1 MVDPGDP
8 VGIATSNNPD
18 PSSGARP
25 RAGLDRVRSL
35 FLMFVNP
42 GAALKGAL
50 ADVSPKFALTVS
62 GAAFGLLFLQTGLDL
77 LRIGSPTFPL
87 LAASGLLGVI
97 GLCLLGILYGTLGVS
112 LLGTLAFAATR
123 PFGATLP
130 LGPTVRAI
138 ALGYSPALFY
148 ALFGVAA
155 NLLLGWNTTVA
166 FGVTGLLW
174 ALGPMIATLRSM
186 LGGQPYLSVILATLL
201 GGFMLFGWAFL
212 GT

>member
-1 MVDPGDP
+1 MTTSHAE
-8 VGIATSNNPD
+8 VGSFGE
-18 PSSGARP
+18 S
-25 RAGLDRVRSL
+25 RVRDGIDRLRAL

-50 ADVSPKFALTVS
+50 AETAPMFALGVS
-62 GAAFGLLFLQTGLDL
+62 GTAFGLLFLQTGLDL
-77 LRIGSPTFPL
+77 LRVDVPTLPL
-87 LAASGLLGVI
+87 LSWTGPVGVV
-97 GLCLLGILYGTLGVS
+97 GLCLLGVLYGTLGIA
-112 LLGTLAFAATR
+112 LLGAIAFSITR
-123 PFGATLP
+123 PFGATLA

-148 ALFGVAA
+148 ALLGVVA
-155 NLLLGWNTTVA
+155 NVLLGWNTAVA

-186 LGGQPYLSVILATLL
+186 LSGQTRLSVALASLL
-201 GGFMLFGWAFL
+201 GGLMLFGWAFL